1 MSLKETLKTHI
12 SRKNGK
18 VLSFEEAEVICK
30 REGRR
35 VSNMERR
42 MRELMNECEFIQTI
56 RSKKNAIV
64 GWAWNVPRYPS
75 QEKLGFMRGVL

>member
-1 MSLKETLKTHI
+1 MSLKEVLKTII
-12 SRKNGK
+12 SRKNGE
-18 VLSFEEAEVICK
+18 VLSFEEAETISK

-42 MRELMNECEFIQTI
+42 MRELVNECEFIQAV

-64 GWAWNVPRYPS
+64 GWAWNVPGS